1 MGNPQWVDKLVFS
14 QSKQEEVVLEE
25 ESMTW
30 YEFTE
35 KTDVVKEGKQKK
47 SSKEG

>member
-1 MGNPQWVDKLVFS
+1 MGSPQWVDAEVFS
-14 QSKQEEVVLEE
+14 QGKQEMVLEE

-30 YEFTE
+30 SQFTE

-47 SSKEG
+47 SSKES